1 MFSIVKPEVL
11 RSYSFEQVDAYR
23 KEAEHRKE
31 ELEAVKAETPKKW
44 SEKSQEEL
52 DNIVLLLVDIDGIIE
67 EKIKEQESTVI
78 KGSSFTPVYNAPAG
92 TEKMV
97 HLQLVKGRRFNPHTG
112 AEESKEYK
120 QMFTYAEWQLF
131 KQNFAALGYT
141 IVRVLHDP
149 YGEAEAMLKK

>member
-1 MFSIVKPEVL
+1 MFSIVEPDVL

-52 DNIVLLLVDIDGIIE
+52 DNIVLLLVDIDDIIE
-67 EKIKEQESTVI
+67 EKLKEQ
-78 KGSSFTPVYNAPAG
+78 GPVYSVPDG

-97 HLQLVKGRRFNPHTG
+97 HLLLVKGRRFNPHTG

-131 KQNFAALGYT
+131 RQNFAALGYT
-141 IVRVLHDP
+141 IARVLHDP
-149 YGEAEAMLKK
+149 YDEAKDFVLKK